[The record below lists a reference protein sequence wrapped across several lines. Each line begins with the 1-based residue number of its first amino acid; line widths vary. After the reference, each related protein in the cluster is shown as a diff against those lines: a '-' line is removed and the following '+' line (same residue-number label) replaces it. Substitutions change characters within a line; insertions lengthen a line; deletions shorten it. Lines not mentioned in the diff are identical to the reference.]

1 VPCRFGRRVN
11 VHATCHPFSFRF
23 FFLSLSLSVFLL
35 ILLILLLISILQL
48 CHDVKNNRRE
58 HLVYFIP
65 SWML

>member
-1 VPCRFGRRVN
+1 
-11 VHATCHPFSFRF
+11 
-23 FFLSLSLSVFLL
+23 
-35 ILLILLLISILQL
+35 LILLLISILQL